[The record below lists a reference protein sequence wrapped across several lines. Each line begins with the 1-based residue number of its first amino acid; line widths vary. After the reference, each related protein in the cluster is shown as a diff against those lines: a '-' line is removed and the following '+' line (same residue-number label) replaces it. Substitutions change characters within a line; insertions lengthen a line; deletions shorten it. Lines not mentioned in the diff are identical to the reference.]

1 MRVQVVQEKA
11 DKGKPLRVEVREMSS
26 QGVVTMRYSD
36 KVRNTSE
43 VNTTVLDVKVR
54 ENPEISGNK
63 TILSWNVT
71 RVTDREYDLFL
82 LFAEPGQISNDKVT
96 FCLNSFFRLKTFLRS
111 SSSKMIPYSASLI
124 RRPLISTIL

>member
-1 MRVQVVQEKA
+1 
-11 DKGKPLRVEVREMSS
+11 MSS

-36 KVRNTSE
+36 KVRNISE
-43 VNTTVLDVKVR
+43 VNTTVLDLKVR

-71 RVTDREYDLFL
+71 KITDREYNLLL

-96 FCLNSFFRLKTFLRS
+96 S
-111 SSSKMIPYSASLI
+111 SLI
-124 RRPLISTIL
+124 LFLD

>member
-1 MRVQVVQEKA
+1 MKVPVIQENLV
-11 DKGKPLRVEVREMSS
+11 KGKPINIEVRGMTS

-54 ENPEISGNK
+54 DNPEISGNK

-71 RVTDREYDLFL
+71 RVTDKEYDLHII
-82 LFAEPGQISNDKVT
+82 FAEPGQISNDKVT
-96 FCLNSFFRLKTFLRS
+96 YCIINF
-111 SSSKMIPYSASLI
+111 
-124 RRPLISTIL
+124 

>member
-1 MRVQVVQEKA
+1 
-11 DKGKPLRVEVREMSS
+11 
-26 QGVVTMRYSD
+26 MRYSD
-36 KVRNTSE
+36 KVRNITE

-71 RVTDREYDLFL
+71 RVTDRVFDLLL

-96 FCLNSFFRLKTFLRS
+96 SCL
-111 SSSKMIPYSASLI
+111 IPCLD
-124 RRPLISTIL
+124 

>member
-1 MRVQVVQEKA
+1 
-11 DKGKPLRVEVREMSS
+11 
-26 QGVVTMRYSD
+26 MRYSD
-36 KVRNTSE
+36 KVRNISE

-54 ENPEISGNK
+54 DNSDISGNK

-96 FCLNSFFRLKTFLRS
+96 SSIIPFLD
-111 SSSKMIPYSASLI
+111 
-124 RRPLISTIL
+124 

>member
-1 MRVQVVQEKA
+1 MKVPVIQENLV
-11 DKGKPLRVEVREMSS
+11 KGKPIKIEVRGMTS

-54 ENPEISGNK
+54 DNPEISGNK

-71 RVTDREYDLFL
+71 RVTDKEYDLHII
-82 LFAEPGQISNDKVT
+82 FAEPSQISNDKVT
-96 FCLNSFFRLKTFLRS
+96 YCIINF
-111 SSSKMIPYSASLI
+111 
-124 RRPLISTIL
+124 